1 MSKRLAG
8 IIYLLSG
15 LIGVAAFLYPF
26 LLPAT
31 GNLMSPDGGTTA
43 HAADAGIMTLTLIF
57 LCLLALLFE
66 LQGQAVSAKMVAA
79 LGVLVALAAALRF
92 LETGIPGPGGF
103 SPVFVPILLAGYVFG
118 ARFGYLMGV
127 MTLLVSAL
135 ITGGVGPWLPYQMF
149 VAGWLGVLAGILPHP
164 GRPERELA
172 LLLLMGVF
180 SGIFYGV
187 IINLYFWPFLV
198 GPVAQSWSPG
208 NGIRE
213 ALLRFGAFYLATSL
227 LWDLFRAGGNVV
239 LLLVLGLPAVRALT
253 RFRVRLQFE
262 VGSGA
267 GDNRVGGNV
276 PV

>member
-1 MSKRLAG
+1 M
-8 IIYLLSG
+8 
-15 LIGVAAFLYPF
+15 AAFAYPF
-26 LLPAT
+26 LSSQ
-31 GNLMSPDGGTTA
+31 GQNMMSPDGGTTA

-66 LQGQAVSAKMVAA
+66 LQGQAVSAKTVAA

-149 VAGWLGVLAGILPHP
+149 VAGWLGALAGVIPHP
-164 GRPERELA
+164 ARPERELA
-172 LLLLMGVF
+172 LLLLLGAV
-180 SGIFYGV
+180 SGMTYGLV
-187 IINLYFWPFLV
+187 INLYFWPFLI
-198 GPVAQSWSPG
+198 GPAAQSWSPG
-208 NGIRE
+208 SGMRE
-213 ALLRFGAFYLATSL
+213 ALMRFGAFYLATSFV
-227 LWDLFRAGGNVV
+227 WDVFRAGGNVL

-253 RFRVRLQFE
+253 RFRDRLQFE
-262 VGSGA
+262 VGA
-267 GDNRVGGNV
+267 GVINERMGSNARV
-276 PV
+276 